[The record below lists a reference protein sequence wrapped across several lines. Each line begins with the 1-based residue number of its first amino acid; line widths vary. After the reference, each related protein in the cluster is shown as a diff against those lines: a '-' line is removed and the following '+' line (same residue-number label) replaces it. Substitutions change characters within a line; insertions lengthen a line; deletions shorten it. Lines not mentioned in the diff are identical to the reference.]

1 MTEGDLSG
9 RLNQILS
16 DPASMAKIAELAKS
30 FAAQA
35 PGEGP
40 GPEKAAPEREPAPAE
55 EAPLGREAQPAPDL
69 ALLPPGLLRDLTRH
83 SGERAELLR
92 AVRPFL
98 ERERQE
104 KLDRVLSLL
113 RTLDL
118 LALMQQ

>member
-1 MTEGDLSG
+1 MSEGDLSG
-9 RLNQILS
+9 RLSEILS

-30 FAAQA
+30 FSARSPQ
-35 PGEGP
+35 ES
-40 GPEKAAPEREPAPAE
+40 AAPSYDPPPEEEMREASPAPE
-55 EAPLGREAQPAPDL
+55 PDPLS
-69 ALLPPGLLRDLTRH
+69 LLPPGLIQNLTQH

-113 RTLDL
+113 KTLDL
-118 LALMQQ
+118 LALMHK